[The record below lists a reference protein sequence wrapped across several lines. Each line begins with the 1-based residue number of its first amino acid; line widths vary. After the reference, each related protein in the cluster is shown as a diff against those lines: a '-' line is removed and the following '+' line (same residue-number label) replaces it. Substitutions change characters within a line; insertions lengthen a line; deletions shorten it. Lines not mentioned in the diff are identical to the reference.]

1 MKIIQTRKTY
11 EENMGF
17 GSIVQFGAIN
27 VQFGNVSIFGHNFVA
42 SRILKGIV
50 EIKLMHPH
58 HFRSLKKD
66 KK

>member
-1 MKIIQTRKTY
+1 
-11 EENMGF
+11 MGF
-17 GSIVQFGAIN
+17 GSSVQFGAIN